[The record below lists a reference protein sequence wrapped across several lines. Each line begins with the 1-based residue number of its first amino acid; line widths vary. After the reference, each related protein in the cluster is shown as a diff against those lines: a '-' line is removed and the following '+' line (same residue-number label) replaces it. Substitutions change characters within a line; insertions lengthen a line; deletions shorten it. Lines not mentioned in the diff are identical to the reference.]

1 MGVTDGRYVQRG
13 GDGGCGQRR
22 GQCFPCL
29 CRRTGHV
36 VQVQR
41 VERTFQALDDH
52 CPAGASLREV
62 TRQVPGDVEVV
73 KQAPQ
78 LFVTDLQLS
87 RTQLVERI
95 LRGGQAIAEL
105 GWCAAVREQVGV
117 GGGLHQELQRRS
129 GLCPFSDHRRTVPRV
144 DGFQHP
150 QSGVEQQPLALV
162 AWPGIS
168 EPEIH
173 R

>member
-1 MGVTDGRYVQRG
+1 M
-13 GDGGCGQRR
+13 
-22 GQCFPCL
+22 
-29 CRRTGHV
+29 
-36 VQVQR
+36 QVQR

-52 CPAGASLREV
+52 CPAGAPLREV
-62 TRQVPGDVEVV
+62 TREVPGDVEVME
-73 KQAPQ
+73 QAPQ
-78 LFVTDLQLS
+78 LFVADLQLD

-95 LRGGQAIAEL
+95 LGGGQVIAEL

-129 GLCPFSDHRRTVPRV
+129 GLCPFSDHRRTVPGV

-162 AWPGIS
+162 AGPGIS